1 MEGIL
6 AELLCQQDEEEQER
20 QRASRERA
28 VQMHLQLLA
37 ATDVVPL
44 PERPEPQIVLPSFSM
59 SLWDTSLA
67 LCHIRALRCFL
78 PDILSF
84 SMCGMVR
91 EPPTRLS
98 TFLEVV
104 VGRPRYDYGG
114 ISCAPIFL
122 DIGAV
127 LEQPEWQ
134 FSVDWP
140 GTRQRSQLPGYQ
152 GTFERD
158 RSTQRPR
165 DLNDRNV
172 PATRERS
179 QLPSLLSAHPDT
191 LERDRSTQQ
200 SSDRQHHNTNI
211 PPASAGFERAAQRLD
226 SRPYK
231 RREPWPM
238 PTGWCSPQKAE
249 TFMPSPLQVLDRV
262 LEERCALNVRN
273 ELLTGGPM

>member
-59 SLWDTSLA
+59 SLA
-67 LCHIRALRCFL
+67 LCHIRASRCFL
-78 PDILSF
+78 PDIRSF
-84 SMCGMVR
+84 FKCKMLASMC
-91 EPPTRLS
+91 P
-98 TFLEVV
+98 TFLVVPMHHSVEVV
-104 VGRPRYDYGG
+104 LRAPRYDYGG
-114 ISCAPIFL
+114 ISCAPILL
-122 DIGAV
+122 DIGGV
-127 LEQPEWQ
+127 LEPEWQ

-165 DLNDRNV
+165 D
-172 PATRERS
+172 
-179 QLPSLLSAHPDT
+179 LPSLLSAHPDT